1 MSRRRPWKKLNTTDL
16 PAVNAALNSTSAVLL
31 TAGYWCIRH
40 GKRDAHR
47 VCMIGAFA
55 VSTVFLVCYVIY
67 HLQVGSVKFTGQG
80 WVRPLYFFILITHI
94 LLAAATLPLSV
105 LTLFRGL
112 AGRFP
117 QHKAIARWALPVWW
131 YVSVTGV
138 VVYWMLYHLYRS

>member
-1 MSRRRPWKKLNTTDL
+1 MNTADL
-16 PAVNAALNSTSAVLL
+16 PAVNAALNTTSAALL
-31 TAGYWCIRH
+31 TAGYWCIRT

-47 VCMIGAFA
+47 ACMIGAFA
-55 VSTVFLVCYVIY
+55 VSTVFLVFYVIY

-80 WVRPLYFFILITHI
+80 WIRPLYFFILITHI
-94 LLAAATLPLSV
+94 VLAAFTLPLAV

-112 AGRFP
+112 AGRFT

>member
-1 MSRRRPWKKLNTTDL
+1 LSTTDL
-16 PAVNAALNSTSAVLL
+16 PAVNASLNALSAMLL
-31 TAGYWCIRH
+31 TAGYGCIRA
-40 GKRDAHR
+40 GKKDAHR
-47 VCMIGAFA
+47 ACMIAAFS

-80 WVRPLYFFILITHI
+80 WIRPVYFFVLITHI
-94 LLAAATLPLSV
+94 LLAACTLPLAV
-105 LTLFRGL
+105 VTLFRGL

-117 QHKAIARWALPVWW
+117 QHRAIARWALPVWW

>member
-1 MSRRRPWKKLNTTDL
+1 MSRRRPRKKLNTADL

-31 TAGYWCIRH
+31 TAGYWCIRN

-47 VCMIGAFA
+47 ACMIAAFA
-55 VSTVFLVCYVIY
+55 VSTVFLVFYVIY

-94 LLAAATLPLSV
+94 ILAAFTLPLAV